1 MASVLFCL
9 TLLCYCDVMSL
20 PPDRSHIATEQRH
33 ESDAI
38 DRLSSDRLTDALLI
52 DQLDA
57 VKAATAAG
65 PSMTAF
71 VDELLPRV
79 QAGGRLFYLGA
90 GTSGRLG
97 VLDASEC
104 PPTFNSDPSTV
115 IGIIAGG
122 DSALRRSSEAREDDS
137 TGAHGELESQAVGPD
152 DTVLGIA
159 AGGTTPWVLGG
170 VREASRRGAMTG
182 LMTCAALPDSAHAD
196 HHIHLETG
204 AELVTGSTRL
214 KAGTATKIALNTIT
228 TSLFVRLGKVYEG
241 LMVDLKATNS
251 KLHDRCL
258 RILCELCPG
267 MDRAAADDLLQQS
280 DGQLKVAI
288 LMARSGI
295 DGVEASRLLSL
306 HEGDLAK
313 AIR

>member
-1 MASVLFCL
+1 M
-9 TLLCYCDVMSL
+9 TL

-52 DQLDA
+52 DQLNA

-65 PSMTAF
+65 ASMTAF

-137 TGAHGELESQAVGPD
+137 TGAHGELESHAVGPV

-170 VREASRRGAMTG
+170 VLEASRRGAMTG
-182 LMTCAALPDSAHAD
+182 LMTCASLPDTARAD

-258 RILCELCPG
+258 RILCDLCPAL
-267 MDRAAADDLLQQS
+267 DRASANELLTRAD
-280 DGQLKVAI
+280 GELKVAI
-288 LMARSGI
+288 MMGRGDLGML
-295 DGVEASRLLSL
+295 ESRDML
-306 HEGDLAK
+306 HEHDGDLRRALD
-313 AIR
+313 